1 MNLRR
6 IFALSALLGLS
17 ACPKG
22 NDANSIADQFVDAY
36 YLEFNF
42 DAALVFT
49 SGMAKRRIENE
60 RQLAS
65 KVRATGALSG
75 LKAKVYYD
83 TPEHRSVREDLSHH
97 TYTLETAVG
106 TTLLSNRVL
115 VMTTKKD
122 GKWEVIAFREMDRP
136 RPRENPEAATGNKPG
151 DGVDIGSRVGTT
163 TTSTTNEV
171 RP

>member
-1 MNLRR
+1 M
-6 IFALSALLGLS
+6 

-22 NDANSIADQFVDAY
+22 NDANSIADKFVDAY
-36 YLEFNF
+36 YIEFNF
-42 DAALVFT
+42 DEALTFT

-65 KVRATGALSG
+65 KIRSTGALRN

-97 TYTLETAVG
+97 TYTLDTAVG
-106 TTLLSNRVL
+106 TSLMSNRVL
-115 VMTTKKD
+115 VMTARKD
-122 GKWEVIAFREMDRP
+122 GKWEVIAFRELDRP
-136 RPRENPEAATGNKPG
+136 RVRENPEAATGNKLP
-151 DGVDIGSRVGTT
+151 DGVQVGRGAATT
-163 TTSTTNEV
+163 TTSTVNEV